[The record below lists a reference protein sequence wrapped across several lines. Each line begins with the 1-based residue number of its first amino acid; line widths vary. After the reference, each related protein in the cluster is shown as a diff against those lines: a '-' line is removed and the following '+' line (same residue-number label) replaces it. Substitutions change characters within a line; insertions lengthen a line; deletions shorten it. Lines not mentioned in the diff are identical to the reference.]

1 MLGFYTSFLVRPIEL
16 LLLRLDPIMYFSLC
30 THIQYIILEYVLQ
43 ITNSYI
49 HTYIQLWFYIIIP
62 YLYLYPYLYLHLFIY
77 IYMCV
82 CVYISSILAL
92 PRSPSPVPPSAA
104 VLSAASCA
112 ACAAC
117 SAAAP
122 PADAAAAPPGRRTR
136 SFGGRSKGGPVLG
149 CPEIWKRWCADVLV
163 LSGDFLMKLWWSDY
177 RQCGLLWFIAMLW
190 LSCGCLLL
198 DGCFMFCGY
207 FMGIWHGIW
216 YGMYSQ
222 PCGFGLFYQPGAF
235 SGGDWSAIIG

>member
-1 MLGFYTSFLVRPIEL
+1 MRGFYTSFLVRPIEL

-49 HTYIQLWFYIIIP
+49 HTAVI
-62 YLYLYPYLYLHLFIY
+62 LYYYTVFIFISTSIY

-82 CVYISSILAL
+82 CISSILAL

-112 ACAAC
+112 ACAAFG
-117 SAAAP
+117 AAAP

-149 CPEIWKRWCADVLV
+149 CPEI
-163 LSGDFLMKLWWSDY
+163 
-177 RQCGLLWFIAMLW
+177 
-190 LSCGCLLL
+190 
-198 DGCFMFCGY
+198 
-207 FMGIWHGIW
+207 
-216 YGMYSQ
+216 
-222 PCGFGLFYQPGAF
+222 
-235 SGGDWSAIIG
+235 

>member
-49 HTYIQLWFYIIIP
+49 HTAVI
-62 YLYLYPYLYLHLFIY
+62 LYYYTVFIFISIFISTSIY
-77 IYMCV
+77 IYICV
-82 CVYISSILAL
+82 CVSSILAL

-117 SAAAP
+117 GAAAP

-149 CPEIWKRWCADVLV
+149 CPEI
-163 LSGDFLMKLWWSDY
+163 
-177 RQCGLLWFIAMLW
+177 
-190 LSCGCLLL
+190 
-198 DGCFMFCGY
+198 
-207 FMGIWHGIW
+207 
-216 YGMYSQ
+216 
-222 PCGFGLFYQPGAF
+222 
-235 SGGDWSAIIG
+235 